1 MNLRIKLFCNMVT
14 IELGDGRKIGAMEQT
29 YFDHLKMRG
38 EVRIP
43 HARSPCF
50 DPYLSSFPVGLLFR
64 GTCTTRCLQL
74 RISYQLIFNVTL
86 LLGFGGS
93 CRL

>member
-38 EVRIP
+38 EVR
-43 HARSPCF
+43 
-50 DPYLSSFPVGLLFR
+50 Y
-64 GTCTTRCLQL
+64 
-74 RISYQLIFNVTL
+74 
-86 LLGFGGS
+86 LGFDGFYYYIGRDIIS
-93 CRL
+93 VNGENIIKEEIEKGE